1 GLLIPVATAALA
13 TLVLLLVD
21 LAAGKPIGL
30 GTAALL
36 GAILGGAYGLQAGI
50 LLIYDLNTPWG
61 WGQLALDMTWSLP
74 NTAFGFIVG
83 NAVYPFFGWPT
94 RCSSEN
100 TGWIVY
106 TPRNSSGFGVD
117 VLQTLGTINIG
128 GSGNHERVHLVQA
141 RIFGPLYLPVFGVN
155 YVVN

>member
-1 GLLIPVATAALA
+1 
-13 TLVLLLVD
+13 
-21 LAAGKPIGL
+21 
-30 GTAALL
+30 
-36 GAILGGAYGLQAGI
+36 
-50 LLIYDLNTPWG
+50 
-61 WGQLALDMTWSLP
+61 
-74 NTAFGFIVG
+74 
-83 NAVYPFFGWPT
+83 
-94 RCSSEN
+94 N

-155 YVVN
+155 YVVNFLVQVLWTFTIGGLLWLTKLRERPFLRPPDRSAVHGFFGWIYFATLFELWAYGTEAH